1 MNEFLKGEIMDLGIK
16 INMVL
21 GDNRERNGWLRKI
34 EKEDDR
40 RFYSVSVGIPLTNF
54 VADTLQNYF

>member
-34 EKEDDR
+34 EKENR
-40 RFYSVSVGIPLTNF
+40 KILLGFC
-54 VADTLQNYF
+54 

>member
-21 GDNRERNGWLRKI
+21 RDNRERNGWLRKI

-40 RFYSVSVGIPLTNF
+40 KILLGFC
-54 VADTLQNYF
+54 